1 MADAPA
7 EGPPDPL
14 SPGAVAPGHSVLV
27 AGPAMT
33 GKRDL
38 LYRLLEGSSD
48 GRAAFVTTK
57 LDAEQLRAELEAR
70 WAVED
75 WTLGFVDCV
84 SRQRAAGPLADTEA
98 VTYLTNAGD
107 LTGIGIALSGFMQDA
122 YHDPDVEHAAVGLH
136 SLSTMLMY
144 ADLRR
149 VFQFVHVITGRI
161 DSSDFVGV
169 FTLDTSNRDD
179 EAVSRLK
186 GLFDGLVE
194 VREGEEDV
202 ELRTRGAV
210 DGPRRWTPRYVDR

>member
-1 MADAPA
+1 MADDAAETPLPA
-7 EGPPDPL
+7 GAL
-14 SPGAVAPGHSVLV
+14 SPGRCVLV

-33 GKRDL
+33 GKREL
-38 LYRLLEGSSD
+38 LYQLLGDAGD
-48 GRAAFVTTK
+48 GLAALVTTK
-57 LDAEQLRAELEAR
+57 LDADALEAGL
-70 WAVED
+70 AD
-75 WTLGFVDCV
+75 QWTLDDWDLRVVDCV
-84 SRQRAAGPLADTEA
+84 SRQRAAATVPDTDTRRYVA
-98 VTYLTNAGD
+98 TAGD
-107 LTGIGIALSGFMQDA
+107 LTGVGIALSGFMQDA